1 MRLTASLVA
10 LALLGAAC
18 ASSGLSGTITPG
30 VLEAETTVLRAVDE
44 FDKPISVFALEA
56 NDGTFAAAKNAVL
69 ELELSGPIAGVV
81 VADGF
86 LDAPVIID
94 PGRGDANVR
103 MISRVGPGGET
114 RRSFHFAGDTMLARR
129 YLDGVYSELAPSD
142 LGPEVVESVA
152 GLFGAADHSSL
163 NVESVV
169 GELSDDAVTPGKR
182 WTIQSPPDITSML
195 SAVGLDLAVL
205 GNNHITDFEDAGV
218 VETLSQLGS
227 AGFDTVGAGL
237 DLESAVAPR
246 VQDVM
251 GLEVATLSF
260 LKTTGDFNND
270 YLPLTGDNEFRGLDP
285 ELDWQYESRAIDVS
299 GPLDDLTGSVRPGDA
314 WDWFK
319 RQDIEAPELEARVWL
334 ELESVFPE
342 LQDSVVRRSHGG
354 AAQYSAENLELGLSQ
369 LGEKPDLTVVQIH
382 GGFQYMQ
389 APPATG
395 YRSARESIDLGADVV
410 IIHHP
415 HVFSGFEF
423 YNGGLIA
430 WGLGNFAFDQ
440 NLFATYGSGIV
451 RLIFEEDRLLETS
464 VIPMSLVDYRPI
476 PVVGAPAEELVTRIG
491 LRSRGQTVTV
501 LADNGDAVEQL
512 LPKPTDPLNVRI
524 REDGLIDVSQAAV
537 GDVVMTIGDDGTLE
551 IPPGHL
557 YVGREVGDVRVGV
570 DLFGWGAFDQTLAD
584 GEDDRAPQWALAA
597 AAGFEWNVTDGDGH
611 LVYDPSTSEVGRV
624 RTTSRIPIVWSRY
637 YDDAGR
643 PLQSGPDIEV
653 ELEASA
659 SWFTS
664 FNLRLDM
671 YHFSDRNPARYPIN
685 QKLSSTEFEATV
697 GRSNTIGFE
706 VQLPAETLID
716 DDTGL
721 EATAMMLYIENPAT
735 RLGTLTIDDVRVI
748 EWRDSDEIPVGVWVQ
763 ANFVE
768 GPPGTQITLVD
779 LSG

>member
-1 MRLTASLVA
+1 MRLMVSLVA
-10 LALLGAAC
+10 LVLFGAAC
-18 ASSGLSGTITPG
+18 ADSGLSGTIVPG
-30 VLEAETTVLRAVDE
+30 VLESELTVLRVVDE
-44 FDKPISVFALEA
+44 MQQPVSAFALEN
-56 NDGTFAAAKNAVL
+56 NDGTSATAINAVL
-69 ELELSGPIAGVV
+69 ELELPGPIAGVV
-81 VADGF
+81 VADGY

-94 PGRGDANVR
+94 PQRGDATVR
-103 MISRVGPGGET
+103 MISRIGPGGET
-114 RRSFHFAGDTMLARR
+114 RRSFHFGGDTMLARR
-129 YLDGVYSELAPSD
+129 YLDEEYSELSPSE
-142 LGPEVVESVA
+142 LGPDVVASVA
-152 GLFGAADHSSL
+152 DLFAAADHSSL

-169 GELSDDAVTPGKR
+169 GELSDDAATPGKR
-182 WTIQSPPDITSML
+182 WTIQSPPEITSLL

-205 GNNHITDFEDAGV
+205 GNNHITDFDDAGV
-218 VETLSQLGS
+218 VETLSQLSS

-246 VQDVM
+246 VQDVE
-251 GLEVATLSF
+251 GLEIATLAF

-270 YLPLTGDNEFRGLDP
+270 YLPLTGDNEFKGLDP
-285 ELDWQYESRAIDVS
+285 QLEWQFESRTIDVS
-299 GPLDDLTGSVRPGDA
+299 GPLDDLEGSVRAGDA

-319 RQDIEAPELEARVWL
+319 RQGIEDPGLEARVWS
-334 ELESVFPE
+334 ELEAIFPE

-354 AAQYSAENLELGLSQ
+354 AAQYSAENLQLGLQQ
-369 LGEKPDLTVVQIH
+369 LGHEPDLTVVQIH

-395 YRSARESIDLGADVV
+395 YKSARESIDLGADVV

-440 NLFATYGSGIV
+440 NLFATYGSGIL
-451 RLIFEEDRLLETS
+451 RLVFEGDSLLETS
-464 VIPMSLVDYRPI
+464 VIPMSLVAYRPM

-512 LPKPTDPLNVRI
+512 LPQPTDPLNVRL
-524 REDGLIDVSQAAV
+524 REDGLIGVSQGEV
-537 GDVVMTIGDDGTLE
+537 SDVVMTIGDDGRLE
-551 IPPGHL
+551 VPPGHL
-557 YVGREVGDVRVGV
+557 YVGREAVDVRVGT
-570 DLFGWGAFDQTLAD
+570 DLFGWGAFDQTVAD
-584 GEDDRAPQWALAA
+584 GEDDRAPQWALAGG
-597 AAGFEWNVTDGDGH
+597 AGFDWNVVDGDGH

-643 PLQSGPDIEV
+643 PLQSRPQIEV

-664 FNLRLDM
+664 FNLRLDL

-685 QKLSSTEFEATV
+685 EKLSSREFEATV
-697 GRSNTIGFE
+697 GRSNTIAFD
-706 VQLPAETLID
+706 VDLPSEALLDPES
-716 DDTGL
+716 GL

-748 EWRDSDEIPVGVWVQ
+748 EWRQSDEIPPGVWAQ
-763 ANFVE
+763 ADFVE
-768 GPPGTQITLVD
+768 GTPGTQVTLID